1 VGARLCPVELGQS
14 SDWSPTHIFGALVH
28 GNDRQELTVI
38 PHITQPEA
46 FLIAILII
54 FSVPFLIWRYLK
66 TDYYAPMVVVQ
77 IITGIIVGPCVL
89 GYYFKDYYGLVFN
102 PITIQNLNGI
112 ASWAV
117 MIFVFVAGLELDL
130 RNVWRYRVESGVT
143 AGLALGVPLSL
154 GCIIGVLLAG
164 HAGWIGARAESWQ
177 FVLGIGMSC
186 SITAL
191 PILIVFLEKMDLL
204 RQPIG
209 QRVLRYASLDDVL
222 IWAVLAVV
230 MLDLQRLETQ
240 MLFLVGFGV
249 VSVFFRRLMVT
260 ISEADR
266 WFCALIWLAVV
277 AFMAEW
283 SGLHFMV
290 GAFMAGA
297 VIDLRWFDQ
306 KKMDLLRQYVLLMMM
321 PVFFLITGLKTNW
334 SIGGLT
340 VFVVAGCLLIA
351 AVAGKLIGVHIAG
364 RILKWSEGEASIIGW
379 LLQSKSLITIV
390 FANVLLDK
398 GIISGDSF
406 TALLIMSIVSTTL
419 TVPIVSSKL
428 AMNPNLATKMS

>member
-1 VGARLCPVELGQS
+1 M
-14 SDWSPTHIFGALVH
+14 
-28 GNDRQELTVI
+28 I

-46 FLIAILII
+46 FLIAMLII
-54 FSVPFLIWRYLK
+54 FSIPFLIWRYLK

-89 GYYFKDYYGLVFN
+89 GSYFKDYYGLVFN

-164 HAGWIGARAESWQ
+164 HAGWIGTQAESWQ

-406 TALLIMSIVSTTL
+406 TALLIMSIVSTML

>member
-1 VGARLCPVELGQS
+1 M
-14 SDWSPTHIFGALVH
+14 
-28 GNDRQELTVI
+28 I